1 MITSLEQRKIKIK
14 PRAKLNHNIYI
25 HVQEVLVSRALTA
38 KKGFLF
44 AQISPYFTSLDFLKA
59 YFQFLLI
66 SRLLCSLLLASQSSL
81 NFDVLAVA
89 LW

>member
-1 MITSLEQRKIKIK
+1 MGLEEMEKKFK
-14 PRAKLNHNIYI
+14 PRTKLNPNIYI
-25 HVQEVLVSRALTA
+25 QEVLVSRALTV

-66 SRLLCSLLLASQSSL
+66 S
-81 NFDVLAVA
+81 
-89 LW
+89 